1 MKTHGTFFTP
11 ADNSGA
17 KKIFCIHQPTRRLKI
32 GQTITVSIKE
42 ALPSS
47 RSRVQKGKIYKALIC
62 ELKQKK
68 SRFTHLTRSFG
79 RNAVVLLN
87 AKGDPI
93 GTRVSS
99 LASFELR
106 AAGQAKIASISPFLF

>member
-1 MKTHGTFFTP
+1 MKNHGTFFSP

-17 KKIFCIHQPTRRLKI
+17 KRIFCIQQPTRKLKI
-32 GQTITVSIKE
+32 GQTITLSVKE
-42 ALPSS
+42 ALPSH
-47 RSRVQKGKIYKALIC
+47 RSRVQKGKIYKGLIC

-79 RNAVVLLN
+79 QNAVVLLN

-93 GTRVSS
+93 GTRIHS

-106 AAGQAKIASISPFLF
+106 AAGHAKVASISPFLF